1 MRRDRASAAA
11 DAFGTLADPLRV
23 RILRALWKRRG
34 PVAFA
39 DLRKAVEVRDSGR
52 FNYHL
57 GELVG
62 EFVRKTDDGYELR
75 PAGVHAVNAVAAG
88 EFTERSA
95 FDATVGPDCPVCA
108 GDLRARYRDGEF
120 AVACDDCGTEV
131 TQGTFPPR
139 GVEAREGEE
148 LLAAYSRRVR
158 HQLSLADDG
167 VCPFCGGRTDFR
179 LVPDAEFGY
188 PELPAVSECGGCD
201 GRMYATLG
209 LLALDRPRVASFL
222 RERGV
227 AVDDRPF
234 WEVPFCLSEEY
245 VELVAADP
253 PRAELR
259 VPAGTETLRA
269 TFDRDVDIVA
279 ATVD

>member
-1 MRRDRASAAA
+1 MNRDRADAAA

-23 RILRALWKRRG
+23 RILRGLWERRE
-34 PVAFA
+34 PVTFA
-39 DLRKAVEVRDSGR
+39 ELRKSVGVPDSGR

-62 EFVRKTDDGYELR
+62 EFVRKTEAGYALR

-88 EFTERSA
+88 EFTDRPT
-95 FDATVGPDCPVCA
+95 FDAPVDADCPVCD
-108 GDLRARYRDGEF
+108 GSLRATYRDGEF

-139 GVEAREGEE
+139 GVEQRDGEE
-148 LLAAYSRRVR
+148 LLAAYSRRIR

-167 VCPFCGGRTDFR
+167 VCPFCGGRTGFQVD
-179 LVPDAEFGY
+179 PEAEFDY
-188 PELPAVSECGGCD
+188 PRLPAVSECSGCD

-209 LLALDRPRVASFL
+209 LLALDRPAVASFL

-227 AVDDRPF
+227 GIDDRPF
-234 WEVPFCLSEEY
+234 WEFPFCVSEEA
-245 VELVAADP
+245 VELASADP
-253 PRAELR
+253 VSAELR
-259 VPAGTETLRA
+259 VTAAGETLRV
-269 TFDRDVDIVA
+269 TFDRDADIVA
-279 ATVD
+279 TTAD